1 MVANQFILI
10 VDDDANMRK
19 TLEEILRVNNYQS
32 VGVGSGKEAVRLVGK
47 EIFQA
52 ALIDLRLTDLPGLDI
67 LKAIKEK
74 SPETECII
82 LTGFASTET
91 AIQAVNLGAYSYI
104 QKPYDIDQLL
114 LTINHALEKKET
126 QLALSDA
133 EDRYR
138 QLYEGAFDGIVT
150 VDLEG
155 RIIDFNPAFLKIL
168 SYTPDELKSLRFQEI
183 TPERFHSE
191 EQTKL
196 DQILERGYSD
206 LYEKEYIDKDG
217 TLVPI
222 ELSGYLTRDPKWQSG
237 RDVGFCA

>member
-1 MVANQFILI
+1 M
-10 VDDDANMRK
+10 
-19 TLEEILRVNNYQS
+19 TLTN
-32 VGVGSGKEAVRLVGK
+32 
-47 EIFQA
+47 
-52 ALIDLRLTDLPGLDI
+52 
-67 LKAIKEK
+67 
-74 SPETECII
+74 
-82 LTGFASTET
+82 
-91 AIQAVNLGAYSYI
+91 
-104 QKPYDIDQLL
+104 LL

-183 TPERFHSE
+183 TPEKFHSE

-196 DQILERGYSD
+196 NQILERGYSD

-222 ELSGYLTRDPKWQSG
+222 ELSGYLTRDSKWQSD

>member
-10 VDDDANMRK
+10 VDDDTNMRK

-52 ALIDLRLTDLPGLDI
+52 ALIDLRLTDLPGLDV

-104 QKPYDIDQLL
+104 QKPYDIDQL
-114 LTINHALEKKET
+114 A
-126 QLALSDA
+126 
-133 EDRYR
+133 
-138 QLYEGAFDGIVT
+138 
-150 VDLEG
+150 
-155 RIIDFNPAFLKIL
+155 
-168 SYTPDELKSLRFQEI
+168 PDHKPCS
-183 TPERFHSE
+183 
-191 EQTKL
+191 
-196 DQILERGYSD
+196 
-206 LYEKEYIDKDG
+206 
-217 TLVPI
+217 
-222 ELSGYLTRDPKWQSG
+222 
-237 RDVGFCA
+237 